1 MNVLLVMPGEAPR
14 RIDID
19 GTLASMQEV
28 VGGYIQAIYPF
39 DEPVAVVCNEDAKLI
54 GMELNRALRSP
65 DTNEI
70 YDIIAGP
77 FFICGLGNDNF
88 ASITDHDAEVFSK
101 MFHCPEVFLTVGDKI
116 VVLSI

>member
-1 MNVLLVMPGEAPR
+1 MNVLLVMPGEPPR
-14 RIDID
+14 AVEID
-19 GTLASMQEV
+19 GSLKSMQKV
-28 VGGYIQAIYPF
+28 VGGSIQAIYPF
-39 DEPVAVVCNEDAKLI
+39 DEPVAVVCNEEAKLI
-54 GMELNRALRSP
+54 GMEPNRALRS
-65 DTNEI
+65 TKTGEI

-77 FFICGLGNDNF
+77 FFICGLGDDNF